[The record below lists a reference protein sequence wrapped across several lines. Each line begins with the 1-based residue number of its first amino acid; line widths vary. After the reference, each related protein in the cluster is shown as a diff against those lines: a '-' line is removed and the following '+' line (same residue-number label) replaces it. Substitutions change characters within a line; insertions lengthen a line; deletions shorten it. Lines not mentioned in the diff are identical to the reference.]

1 LLCLRIFIQ
10 GAVTIT
16 GKDASLVQPGE
27 MFNDALV
34 DFRLHTLFYGDSSIH
49 PDHDPLTSDQVHIFS
64 SMFFSK
70 LTRGDPAKGILFNE
84 VNTWTKRIRGGL
96 FSKRMI
102 LIPIT
107 PCGDMHWSL
116 VVVCNPSSSNL
127 LLESAN
133 SDTSPRCALDML
145 PPFILHMD
153 SLSGIHN
160 TEVITNLI
168 IAYLEEEKKSTG
180 ISQTCATNIT
190 EFIAIDGRSFVSTYL

>member
-1 LLCLRIFIQ
+1 LLCLRIVIQ
-10 GAVTIT
+10 GAINIT
-16 GKDASLVQPGE
+16 GKDACLVQPGK

-34 DFRLHTLFYGDSSIH
+34 DFRLHTLFYGDSSMH
-49 PDHDPLTSDQVHIFS
+49 PDHNPLTSDQVHNFS

-70 LTRGDPAKGILFNE
+70 LTRGDPAKGILFDE
-84 VNTWTKRIRGGL
+84 VKTWTKQIPGGL

-116 VVVCNPSSSNL
+116 IAVCNPSSSDI

-133 SDTSPRCALDML
+133 SNTFPRCALDIL
-145 PPFILHMD
+145 PPCILHMD

-168 IAYLEEEKKSTG
+168 IAYLEEEKKSAVF
-180 ISQTCATNIT
+180 SPTCATNVT
-190 EFIAIDGRSFVSTYL
+190 EFISIDGRPFVSTYL